1 MNHMGTTLKLLALA
15 TIAALAAGVASYAN
29 ARPTTDG
36 NRFEA
41 TFVETS
47 ASITNRVAD
56 LGMFQLIN
64 TGSGS
69 VEGYGPAT
77 VVLAVS
83 QDRTVQPCGPGSW
96 TNAGL
101 RRVVLAD
108 GVLVLREI
116 AFVCQTPSG
125 PQATGTWEVD
135 SASST
140 GAFAGAVGS
149 GLVSVDIATRT
160 ATHTGKL
167 KLARGRD

>member
-1 MNHMGTTLKLLALA
+1 MRTTLKLLALA
-15 TIAALAAGVASYAN
+15 TIAALAAGVASYAD

-47 ASITNRVAD
+47 ASVTNRIAD
-56 LGMFQLIN
+56 LGMFQLMN
-64 TGSGS
+64 TGTGT
-69 VEGYGPAT
+69 VEGYGQGT

-83 QDRTVQPCGPGSW
+83 QDRTVQPCGAGSW

-101 RRVVLAD
+101 RRIALAD
-108 GVLVLREI
+108 GILVLREI
-116 AFVCQTPSG
+116 AFVCQMASG

-149 GLVSVDIATRT
+149 GLVSVDIPTRT

-167 KLARGRD
+167 KLAGGRN